1 MNGYSQLSDVYEL
14 KLTKECPGSGE
25 EFGGTPFAYVGLK
38 VLNYDPQLG
47 LPPKPH
53 HTVKPTL
60 YADINGEVTLTLSC
74 SSSAYAIYYYISG
87 EWRDYFT
94 ILETDCTDP
103 TGTYIKGV
111 KLPGNFNIRE
121 WVSCDYGSNGT
132 RYIAAGPFGRSVDCD
147 QMNIHIPNQ
156 FFTGAYGTQENEF
169 ILKVNRVNR
178 LTGQVSHLTSFSFT
192 AENNSMG
199 KLNAANLNSELNIE
213 TCASGTSNLYIDFN
227 QVVSNALSGSSS
239 TIGCGDIIY
248 FDVSLGV
255 KCLSPDYLPIWHLG
269 WIDYTYNYLDSE
281 FPLNLKTTADVDA
294 QNGSPYQNIDPYDG
308 ILLNVATDP
317 NGSLVGPLLGNGT
330 GAFDIEVNSDLIGC
344 IESVKAFLYKYETC
358 SAPFDP
364 SGGLVQPVGDGANPY
379 DLTNQFSPTNTT
391 ATVVFSAGLA
401 GQPLDVNSC
410 YYIEIEV
417 ENSCGEIFTSGG
429 RFRTGSC
436 TYCRTVKDK
445 LSSIQVFPTQLDRG
459 SIINIKFDTATLSRG
474 YIRIT
479 DIRGMLQSEH
489 DIPSESKTHQINA
502 LNLTPGMYLV
512 DIAVDGLHEIKQIV
526 VQ

>member
-1 MNGYSQLSDVYEL
+1 MKFLNTSTLRHFDTSTLRHFDTSTLRHFDTSTLRHFDTSTLRHFDTSTLRHFDTSTLRHFKLNKFLLNYLHSIAFPLLVFLSFTMNGYSQLSVVYEL

-74 SSSAYAIYYYISG
+74 RSSAYAIYYYISG

-192 AENNSMG
+192 A
-199 KLNAANLNSELNIE
+199 
-213 TCASGTSNLYIDFN
+213 
-227 QVVSNALSGSSS
+227 
-239 TIGCGDIIY
+239 
-248 FDVSLGV
+248 
-255 KCLSPDYLPIWHLG
+255 
-269 WIDYTYNYLDSE
+269 
-281 FPLNLKTTADVDA
+281 
-294 QNGSPYQNIDPYDG
+294 
-308 ILLNVATDP
+308 
-317 NGSLVGPLLGNGT
+317 
-330 GAFDIEVNSDLIGC
+330 
-344 IESVKAFLYKYETC
+344 
-358 SAPFDP
+358 
-364 SGGLVQPVGDGANPY
+364 
-379 DLTNQFSPTNTT
+379 
-391 ATVVFSAGLA
+391 
-401 GQPLDVNSC
+401 
-410 YYIEIEV
+410 
-417 ENSCGEIFTSGG
+417 
-429 RFRTGSC
+429 
-436 TYCRTVKDK
+436 
-445 LSSIQVFPTQLDRG
+445 
-459 SIINIKFDTATLSRG
+459 
-474 YIRIT
+474 
-479 DIRGMLQSEH
+479 
-489 DIPSESKTHQINA
+489 
-502 LNLTPGMYLV
+502 
-512 DIAVDGLHEIKQIV
+512 
-526 VQ
+526 